1 MLGVWGM
8 RSVADPVRR
17 GSLSLCASGG
27 RGKRGLAQSWLL
39 SLCFPQRAL
48 PCALG
53 VTATLLAGILL
64 APYSVPVVL
73 LFLCSGAAL
82 SVRCVLE
89 KDLQKAEKV
98 KFPSE

>member
-1 MLGVWGM
+1 LVCGACAVWLILCGAAVYLFALQGEGE
-8 RSVADPVRR
+8 SAAWRR
-17 GSLSLCASGG
+17 A
-27 RGKRGLAQSWLL
+27 WLL